1 MPAPLAAA
9 ALIPVAAEASRLAR
23 QRVIGWERTVTSS
36 RKGKVI
42 VDRSAVEVQAWELA
56 AASLVGILLLSGLG
70 AAKQAAVA
78 GTDVIP
84 DWFRWFPLVGPIAS
98 LF

>member
-9 ALIPVAAEASRLAR
+9 ALVPVAAEAAKIAK
-23 QRVIGWERTVTSS
+23 QRVIGWERTVTTSK
-36 RKGKVI
+36 KGKVI

-56 AASLVGILLLSGLG
+56 VAAGIGILVLSGIG
-70 AAKQAAVA
+70 AAKQASVT
-78 GTDVIP
+78 GTDVVP